1 MPPDPDLR
9 QYRIAIVIGVHH
21 KIQHFIPGLS
31 PDDPRTLLRLQF
43 HEFLREATT
52 FYPVDVICEEA
63 KHGLESIVE
72 TMANREHLR
81 YRNIE
86 VSVQRR
92 AELGIPLL
100 FTIDLPGAEIPE
112 EQKVKWNALRES
124 HMLHELLDAISGARA
139 TIVICGVIHMPA
151 IIQAL
156 RTTFTRVEQY
166 DVTKLAW
173 FDQTLL

>member
-21 KIQHFIPGLS
+21 KIQYFIPGLA

-43 HEFLREATT
+43 HEFLREAT

-63 KHGLESIVE
+63 NYGLVSIAE
-72 TMANREHLR
+72 TLADRENLR

-86 VSVQRR
+86 MSPQLR

-100 FTIDLPGAEIPE
+100 FTVDVPGLEISAE
-112 EQKVKWNALRES
+112 QTAKWNALRES
-124 HMLHELLDAISGARA
+124 HMFHELLDAMSGARA

-156 RTTFTRVEQY
+156 RTKFTRVEQY
-166 DVTKLAW
+166 DVTALGW
-173 FDQTLL
+173 FDKTLL